1 MNATRTVSESGGLP
15 AHHIDAFLD
24 RLRTAHYSE
33 VSLRKKRRVLCAFS
47 GWMKHRNIDLIDL
60 DESVTAR
67 FLNRMIDASRDR
79 VQRARPTLAGR

>member
-33 VSLRKKRRVLCAFS
+33 VSLRKKRRVL
-47 GWMKHRNIDLIDL
+47 RVLRV
-60 DESVTAR
+60 DEE
-67 FLNRMIDASRDR
+67 
-79 VQRARPTLAGR
+79 QEH

>member
-15 AHHIDAFLD
+15 DYHIDAFLD

-47 GWMKHRNIDLIDL
+47 GWMKNGNIDLIDL
-60 DESVTAR
+60 A
-67 FLNRMIDASRDR
+67 
-79 VQRARPTLAGR
+79 